1 MVTETAGKFSRAIG
15 SILDYGPD
23 VASIAEQQ
31 YSRVEIALLTGWT
44 FDYIDSLGTVDSDAV
59 LQIYA
64 AKQKLIRK
72 K

>member
-1 MVTETAGKFSRAIG
+1 
-15 SILDYGPD
+15 

-44 FDYIDSLGTVDSDAV
+44 FDYIDGLGAIDSDAV

-64 AKQKLIRK
+64 AKQKLVRK